1 MAQTLTVDMRVL
13 SAQPT
18 QLAQALSYLGI
29 PADATLDEAVRR
41 YRALVRQA
49 HPDLQAGEDP
59 EGAND
64 RTARINA
71 AWEIVRPAAEALDAH
86 RRARAAAAP
95 SSPGTASVIAAE
107 DVLLGEPRLIPIRA
121 A

>member
-1 MAQTLTVDMRVL
+1 MAHTLTVDMRVL
-13 SAQPT
+13 SAQPA
-18 QLAQALSYLGI
+18 QLAQALAFLGI

-41 YRALVRQA
+41 YRTLVRQA
-49 HPDLQAGEDP
+49 HPDLQAGADP
-59 EGAND
+59 AGAND

-71 AWEIVRPAAEALDAH
+71 AWQVVRPAAEALEAH

-95 SSPGTASVIAAE
+95 TTPGTARVIAAE
-107 DVLLGEPRLIPIRA
+107 DVLLSRPRVIPIRA

>member
-1 MAQTLTVDMRVL
+1 MARTLTVDMRAL
-13 SAQPT
+13 SAQPS
-18 QLAQALSYLGI
+18 QLEQALAFLGI
-29 PADATLDEAVRR
+29 PAEATLDEAVRR

-49 HPDLQAGEDP
+49 HPDLHAGAGAED
-59 EGAND
+59 ANE

-71 AWEIVRPAAEALDAH
+71 AWAVVRPAAQALEAH

-95 SSPGTASVIAAE
+95 SSPGTARVIAAG
-107 DVLLGEPRLIPIRA
+107 DVLLGSPRVIPIRA